1 MNYQITSDNIS
12 LSPSMK
18 ALALEKLE
26 KLDRVLK
33 DIDENSRSARVV
45 LNKGAGDEDTFVC
58 KIHLNVKGKEY
69 FSDDTDYTLETAIVR
84 TIEELVRMIKKEKK
98 Y

>member
-18 ALALEKLE
+18 SLALDKLQ
-26 KLDRVLK
+26 KLDRILK
-33 DIDENSRSARVV
+33 DIPEDSRSARVV
-45 LNKGAGDEDTFVC
+45 LNKGAGDEDTFEV
-58 KIHLNVKGKEY
+58 KIHLNAKGKEY
-69 FSDDTDYTLETAIVR
+69 FSNDTDYTLETAIVR
-84 TIEELVRMIKKEKK
+84 TIEELARMIEKEKK

>member
-18 ALALEKLE
+18 ALALDKLQ
-26 KLDRVLK
+26 KLDRVLS
-33 DIDENSRSARVV
+33 DIPEDSRSARVV
-45 LNKGAGDEDTFVC
+45 LNKGSGDEDTFEV
-58 KIHLNVKGKEY
+58 KIHLNAKGKEY

-84 TIEELVRMIKKEKK
+84 TIEELVRMIKKDKK